1 MSKNNDTLKDPTL
14 IVEEI
19 VNELE
24 EVINKKKEEIEKDLE
39 KRIQWEKNKAKEK
52 LDQIEKDLEAKKDE
66 LINYRTAFA
75 EFENSKANIKS
86 QKKEHL
92 EKAIQCLRK
101 IETLTAQGLEELG
114 KMSELD
120 QKLDEINR
128 TVKEKAEIFKR
139 ELEEKFG
146 VVAEKMETQENEE
159 TYLEQ
164 EREKLRKLRELL
176 TSTNTSNRRRFKK
189 RGKKESEPEAE
200 ESEVNKENETH
211 PEESEDE

>member
-1 MSKNNDTLKDPTL
+1 MPKNNDTLKDPTL
-14 IVEEI
+14 IVEKI

-52 LDQIEKDLEAKKDE
+52 FDQIEKDLKVKKDE
-66 LINYRTAFA
+66 LINYRSAFA
-75 EFENSKANIKS
+75 EFENSKADIKS

-101 IETLTAQGLEELG
+101 IETLTAQGLEELR

-120 QKLDEINR
+120 QKLDEINH
-128 TVKEKAEIFKR
+128 TVKEKAEIFKK

-176 TSTNTSNRRRFKK
+176 TSTNTSNRRRVKT
-189 RGKKESEPEAE
+189 RGKIESEPEAE
-200 ESEVNKENETH
+200 ESEVNKENET
-211 PEESEDE
+211 PPIESEDE

>member
-39 KRIQWEKNKAKEK
+39 KRIQREKNKAKEK
-52 LDQIEKDLEAKKDE
+52 LDQIEKDLEVKKDE

-75 EFENSKANIKS
+75 KFENTKADIRS

-120 QKLDEINR
+120 QKLDEINH

-139 ELEEKFG
+139 ELKEKFG

-176 TSTNTSNRRRFKK
+176 TSTNTSSRRRVKT
-189 RGKKESEPEAE
+189 RGKRESEPEAK

>member
-1 MSKNNDTLKDPTL
+1 MPKNNDTLKDPTL
-14 IVEEI
+14 VVEEI

-52 LDQIEKDLEAKKDE
+52 LDQIEKNLEVKKDE

-75 EFENSKANIKS
+75 EIENSKTNIKS
-86 QKKEHL
+86 QKKAHL

-120 QKLDEINR
+120 QKLDEISHAA
-128 TVKEKAEIFKR
+128 KEKAETLKR

-146 VVAEKMETQENEE
+146 VAAEKMETQENEE

-164 EREKLRKLRELL
+164 EREKLRKIRELL
-176 TSTNTSNRRRFKK
+176 ASTNTSSRRKSRTK
-189 RGKKESEPEAE
+189 GKIESEAEAE
-200 ESEVNKENETH
+200 ESENETH
-211 PEESEDE
+211 PLEPEDE

>member
-39 KRIQWEKNKAKEK
+39 KRIQLEKNQAKEK
-52 LDQIEKDLEAKKDE
+52 LDQIEKDLEVKKDE

-92 EKAIQCLRK
+92 EKAIQCMRK

-120 QKLDEINR
+120 QKLDEINH
-128 TVKEKAEIFKR
+128 TVKEKAKIFKR

-164 EREKLRKLRELL
+164 ERKKLRKLRELL
-176 TSTNTSNRRRFKK
+176 TSTNTSNRRRVKTK
-189 RGKKESEPEAE
+189 GKIESGPEAE
-200 ESEVNKENETH
+200 ESEVNKEN
-211 PEESEDE
+211 